1 MTSEIERV
9 APEEFAGDVRMPYD
23 RLDGETREHH
33 EWFMAYCSA
42 GRTRSFGALATNTG
56 LSRSRIQ
63 PVAGRNSWVA
73 RAAAWDAEQHRL
85 ALASLETPVVDMHK
99 RYALIAAKASGLV
112 LAALEMQDP
121 AFMNMRDAGPLLD
134 AAFRIE
140 RASRGITDTKRVEIT
155 GRDGGAIEVVQA
167 MDAETRKQF
176 LAAGLAELAGRH
188 QAAIENIVDAE
199 VVPESEDEREGG

>member
-1 MTSEIERV
+1 MSSEIERV
-9 APEEFAGDVRMPYD
+9 TPDEYEGDVRQAWD
-23 RLDGETREHH
+23 RLDNEARDHH
-33 EWFMAYCSA
+33 EWFMAYVEQ
-42 GRTRSFGALATNTG
+42 GPGRSFRALAENTG

-73 RAAAWDAEQHRL
+73 RAAAWDAEHQRL
-85 ALASLETPVVDMHK
+85 AQAALETPIIDMHK
-99 RYALIAAKASGLV
+99 RYAAIAEKASGLV

-140 RASRGITDTKRVEIT
+140 RASRGITDTKRIEVT
-155 GRDGGAIEVVQA
+155 GKGGGAIEVVQA
-167 MDAETRKQF
+167 MDAETRKAF

-188 QAAIENIVDAE
+188 QAALENVVDAE
-199 VVPESEDEREGG
+199 IVDSGDEPSQP